1 MISRNIKSG
10 LLLFMISILF
20 GPFMVYN
27 AFEAVGEARGAHG
40 VALEELGAA
49 STAYEAAKGG
59 EGAAA
64 ASEALSAASARA
76 TFAQADLAEVQARV
90 NRLKVSHSH
99 GNLEG
104 LLNVIVG
111 LILGAVAIGVRAQTI
126 ISWGFVV
133 GSWTHGGALVLGN
146 WGLELG
152 IPILPLAFNVLSFG
166 ATVLSLSL
174 LALVGGVWW
183 KGLSER

>member
-10 LLLFMISILF
+10 LLLFMISILL
-20 GPFMVYN
+20 GPFMVN
-27 AFEAVGEARGAHG
+27 IAFEAVGEARGAHG
-40 VALEELGAA
+40 AALGELGVA
-49 STAYEAAKGG
+49 STAYETAKGG

-64 ASEALSAASARA
+64 AAQALSAANARA
-76 TFAQADLAEVQARV
+76 TLAQADLDNAQARIL
-90 NRLKVSHSH
+90 RLKVAHTH

-111 LILGAVAIGVRAQTI
+111 LILGAVAVGARAQTM

-133 GSWTHGGALVLGN
+133 GSWTHSGALVLGN

-152 IPILPLAFNVLSFG
+152 IPVLPLAFELLPLGTV
-166 ATVLSLSL
+166 VLSLSL
-174 LALVGGVWW
+174 LALVAGVFW